1 MRQPWSLLVAFSA
14 IFCFLTA
21 TAKAQDQALQL
32 GTPIERQL
40 SAGQTFTFTVTL
52 QENQLAQVAV
62 DQRGID
68 VVIHVSSPDGKNA
81 GDCDSPNG
89 DNGIENVT
97 FIAASS
103 GTYRLA
109 ASPLYQAGADPGK
122 IENQTN

>member
-32 GTPIERQL
+32 GTSIERQL
-40 SAGQTFTFTVTL
+40 SAGQTFRFTVTL
-52 QENQLAQVAV
+52 QENQLAPVAV
-62 DQRGID
+62 GSRGIA

-81 GDCDSPNG
+81 GDFDSPNG
-89 DNGIENVT
+89 DSGIENVT

-109 ASPLYQAGADPGK
+109 LSSLTQARA
-122 IENQTN
+122 